1 MAVPFITEK
10 DSYNIVSRCERR
22 TFHDNTARC
31 KNIPERQYFQLLLCS
46 NIDRDT
52 PSVWTNR
59 SDNHRSHITY
69 QSTVKR
75 HHYSPAPLL
84 PVLTTITVTIVR
96 GTQPTDPVVFSA
108 SSNLDL
114 EILGPQAFT
123 FIGSDIN
130 VPPPTSGQLTYT
142 AFISANLIGTVRV
155 GPESFNGLAFAD

>member
-1 MAVPFITEK
+1 MTILLDARTSQNASTSNSISAPILIGTPQVFGQIGLITTEAT
-10 DSYNIVSRCERR
+10 SPIRV
-22 TFHDNTARC
+22 
-31 KNIPERQYFQLLLCS
+31 QL
-46 NIDRDT
+46 NGI
-52 PSVWTNR
+52 
-59 SDNHRSHITY
+59 ITV
-69 QSTVKR
+69 QL
-75 HHYSPAPLL
+75 PLL
-84 PVLTTITVTIVR
+84 PLLTTITVTIVR

-130 VPPPTSGQLTYT
+130 VPPPASGQLTYT